1 MLHVLMEHPRL
12 DLPLLLHR
20 LPPGLDLRLATHLRL
35 LVRYLLLNR
44 LPLELLG
51 LPLELLLGRHGL
63 LRELLGLPLKLLWLS
78 LELLGLA
85 LELLRLP
92 LELLGLALKL
102 LGLPLELLGLSGRGR
117 VSHLRLPLVVLGV
130 DARRGSLLGEYHSS
144 RERDEREQMQQAGER
159 LHGERQDGVKSEM
172 IQRWDCYNIK
182 AFYEPRSKKEI
193 RISTID
199 LNVRQFQLH
208 YCAP

>member
-20 LPPGLDLRLATHLRL
+20 LPPGLDLRLAPHLRL
-35 LVRYLLLNR
+35 LRMLHLLHR

-51 LPLELLLGRHGL
+51 LPLELLLGRHWL
-63 LRELLGLPLKLLWLS
+63 LLELLGLPLKLLRLS

-85 LELLRLP
+85 LELLRNLP
-92 LELLGLALKL
+92 LELLWLPLKL
-102 LGLPLELLGLSGRGR
+102 LWLPLELLGLSGRGR

-130 DARRGSLLGEYHSS
+130 DARRGALLGEYHS

-159 LHGERQDGVKSEM
+159 LHGERM
-172 IQRWDCYNIK
+172 
-182 AFYEPRSKKEI
+182 
-193 RISTID
+193 T
-199 LNVRQFQLH
+199 
-208 YCAP
+208 